1 MQLQGAAATEHNS
14 SCMSNVTDTIMASGI
29 CGREQLMSLKENK
42 PAQFVLTE
50 IGKLPFMQLTAEQKE
65 TRIYMNNNPNVGVT
79 LWGLQAL
86 KAFYS
91 VTVVSWSKHWH
102 PVSDNSEVTLIRKH
116 HRKVEFIKVLHL
128 LSLRVFCFLISPLAT
143 SQTWF
148 SAVTHNFYLTG

>member
-14 SCMSNVTDTIMASGI
+14 SCMSNVSDTIMASGI

-65 TRIYMNNNPNVGVT
+65 MQIYMNNNPNVDVI

-91 VTVVSWSKHWH
+91 VTVVS
-102 PVSDNSEVTLIRKH
+102 
-116 HRKVEFIKVLHL
+116 
-128 LSLRVFCFLISPLAT
+128 
-143 SQTWF
+143 
-148 SAVTHNFYLTG
+148 